1 MPSGPRSR
9 RESPLGGVDLT
20 RVLIALAEPIMEAG
34 LERIIADSDD
44 LLVVGTHPTIDGIR
58 ERAAET
64 SADLVIVDVHFR
76 RADPALV
83 PDLSNGGARVL
94 VLVDHS
100 ADECA
105 LRAVLGAESR
115 VGLSDD
121 ALAALDECCLTSLRH
136 SASGCMARGATP
148 DIVLQTLRTVSQGE
162 IAAAPWLSAMA
173 GSAAAGLGPGSRD
186 GPRPVTAREL
196 EVMSLVAKGLSNK
209 GIARELGLKEQTV
222 KNHLAHMMEK
232 LGLRS
237 RLDVGMFAVKH
248 NVQVGDPAEEEARGT
263 G

>member
-1 MPSGPRSR
+1 M
-9 RESPLGGVDLT
+9 T

-34 LERIIADSDD
+34 LERIIDDSDD
-44 LLVVGTHPTIDGIR
+44 LTVVGSHPNLEGIR
-58 ERAAET
+58 DRALET
-64 SADLVIVDVHFR
+64 SADVVIVDVHFR
-76 RADPALV
+76 RQDPALV
-83 PDLSNGGARVL
+83 PDLASAGSRVL

-100 ADECA
+100 VDECA
-105 LRAVLGAESR
+105 LRAALGLEGRA
-115 VGLSDD
+115 GLSEE

-148 DIVLQTLRTVSQGE
+148 DIVLETLRTVSRGE

-173 GSAAAGLGPGSRD
+173 GTGLGGLGPSNGG

-196 EVMSLVAKGLSNK
+196 EVMSMVAKGLSNK

-248 NVQVGDPAEEEARGT
+248 NVHVGDPMADPVTDGDSSSAGD
-263 G
+263 